1 MKDIDPFVFIIIIAA
16 FITFIV
22 FVAPKINQMIIEKV
36 IFDLGKVLV
45 KFNPKNPFKNIFK
58 SEDEINFFLKNIC
71 TWEWHINQDI
81 VYDTRPATEKKIRDH
96 PEFREAISA
105 FYGRFQEMIV
115 GVYDENLKIA
125 LELKKRSIP
134 IYILSNF
141 PGEQFDIFASKYKFV
156 KDFDGMIISGKVG
169 IKKPDPEI
177 YKLCISRFNCKPNQT
192 LFVDDKPENTAAAN
206 IEGFQTIT
214 LDKPHKLGEYIKK
227 FNLL

>member
-1 MKDIDPFVFIIIIAA
+1 
-16 FITFIV
+16 
-22 FVAPKINQMIIEKV
+22 MIIEKV

-45 KFNPKNPFKNIFK
+45 KFNPKNPFKNILK
-58 SEDEINFFLKNIC
+58 SEDEINFFFKNIC

-81 VYDTRPATEKKIRDH
+81 VYDTRPATEKKIKEH

-115 GVYDENLKIA
+115 GIYEQNIKIA
-125 LELKKRSIP
+125 LELKKRNIP

-141 PGEQFDIFASKYKFV
+141 PGDQFDKFALKYDFV
-156 KDFDGMIISGKVG
+156 KEFDDMIISGKAG

-177 YKLCISRFNCKPNQT
+177 YKLCISKFNCNPGKT
-192 LFVDDKPENTAAAN
+192 LFIDDKSENTIAAN
-206 IEGFQTIT
+206 TEGFKTIT
-214 LDKPHKLGEYIKK
+214 LDKPDKLGDYIKK